1 MLQGCKVALLA
12 QFENSRIA
20 AMVVHWDVNA
30 FEEISHNN
38 KKHGEKFTSSKMNS
52 RIFFSRYYCYIYYCY
67 IYYKSPEIHNLAGR

>member
-20 AMVVHWDVNA
+20 AMVWDVNA

-67 IYYKSPEIHNLAGR
+67 KSPEIHNLAGR